1 MNTRGSA
8 LRVREMPRG
17 GKRESRKGWEEM
29 SGDRLL
35 RRRVDSRTGGAER
48 VRSGS
53 VSKRG
58 AAPPP
63 APPGHARQ
71 GRPRGRG
78 GKRGRE
84 LKEKERKG
92 MESSLL
98 AWLSHGKKP
107 GSTESR
113 GGLGLGEKVE
123 PGPRGGSQGS
133 ARDRPHTQSASDR
146 STEEVFTDDA
156 GVKRPQRNQG
166 GSAESHHQE
175 SKDS

>member
-1 MNTRGSA
+1 
-8 LRVREMPRG
+8 MPRG
-17 GKRESRKGWEEM
+17 GKRDNRKGWEEM

-98 AWLSHGKKP
+98 AWLSQGQKLAPDP
-107 GSTESR
+107 GSTEDK
-113 GGLGLGEKVE
+113 GGLEEKVE
-123 PGPRGGSQGS
+123 PSPRGGSQGS

-166 GSAESHHQE
+166 GSTESHHQE